1 MVISVAFLSK
11 ISICHLYY
19 TRPLES
25 AFQKVI
31 TIFFSTQCIRICS
44 FVSWVTEDVGRIT
57 DLVKAAREVHD
68 SNRRRVQTFLFTALL
83 NAFPLCE

>member
-19 TRPLES
+19 IRPSES

-31 TIFFSTQCIRICS
+31 TIFCSTQCIRICS
-44 FVSWVTEDVGRIT
+44 FVSWGMEDVRRIT

-68 SNRRRVQTFLFTALL
+68 SNRCRVQIFFFSLL
-83 NAFPLCE
+83 C